1 MFILIK
7 KYKNISKTERQIL
20 NYTFFWLM
28 LGFVLARLIPLRWF
42 SSMLGDFQKEN
53 QINLSIEQ
61 KETIRLV
68 KKNIRRLKKRLPWK
82 VKCFEEAIAA
92 KKVLEKWGVK
102 STLYLGVKKG
112 EKEKMMAHAW
122 LISGEEKITGEKG
135 YEKFTIVGCYA

>member
-1 MFILIK
+1 MFVLIK

-20 NYTFFWLM
+20 NQIFFWLIY
-28 LGFVLARLIPLRWF
+28 GFVLARFIPLRWF
-42 SSMLGDFQKEN
+42 SSMLGEFRKEN
-53 QINLSIEQ
+53 QMMLNIEQ

-102 STLYLGVKKG
+102 STLYLGVKKD

-122 LISGEEKITGEKG
+122 LTAGEEKIAGEKG
-135 YEKFTIVGCYA
+135 YKKFTVVGCYA